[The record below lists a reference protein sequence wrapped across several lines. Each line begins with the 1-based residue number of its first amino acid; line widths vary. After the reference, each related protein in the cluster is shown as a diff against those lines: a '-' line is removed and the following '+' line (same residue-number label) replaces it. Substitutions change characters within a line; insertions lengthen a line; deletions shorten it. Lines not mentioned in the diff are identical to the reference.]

1 MSMKTYKIKNFE
13 EKYEEKYGNLR
24 NDIFNNF
31 EIHWHEEL
39 SSTMDLVNK
48 NISSKENLNHIIVS
62 NYQRDGH
69 GRYKRKWYSE
79 KNKNLLA
86 SLPFLVGKELSPRMP
101 IILSL
106 SIFETIK
113 EFVSDDD
120 QLKIKWPNDI
130 LLNSKKISGMITEN
144 VVEGEK
150 VYINFGVGININ
162 LEENDLFDKNFLATS
177 LLIEKSKIH
186 SLEEVLYVLLCKIS
200 KNLDYKQ
207 ELFNKWKNYLYFPKK
222 KIYLNNNKNEEYSVK
237 DVDEFGNL
245 IVHKNNK
252 ILKISYGEISFQD

>member
-1 MSMKTYKIKNFE
+1 MSMTTFKINKFEGKYK
-13 EKYEEKYGNLR
+13 EKYGKLR

-39 SSTMDLVNK
+39 SSTMDLVNM
-48 NISSKENLNHIIVS
+48 NISNKENLNHIIVS
-62 NYQRDGH
+62 NYQRDGR
-69 GRYKRKWYSE
+69 GRYERKWYSE
-79 KNKNLLA
+79 KNKNLLT
-86 SLPFLVGKELSPRMP
+86 SIPFLVEKGLSPRMP

-113 EFVSDDD
+113 EFISENDK
-120 QLKIKWPNDI
+120 LKIKWPNDI

-162 LEENDLFDKNFLATS
+162 LQENDLFDKNFLATS
-177 LLIEKSKIH
+177 LLIEKSKIY
-186 SLEEVLYVLLCKIS
+186 SLEEVLYVLLCRIS

-207 ELFNKWKNYLYFPKK
+207 ELFNKWKNYLFFPKK
-222 KIYLNNNKNEEYSVK
+222 RIYLNDNKDEEYHIK

-245 IVHKNNK
+245 VVQKNNK
-252 ILKISYGEISFQD
+252 KLKISYGEISFQD